1 MTQKTKKLICRIF
14 GHSELVTIERYAIK
28 KDSVEKPRYDVV
40 EDTYCQRCGE
50 LLKRELVAQNLS
62 RAQMLQE
69 GWFITKGDNL

>member
-1 MTQKTKKLICRIF
+1 MTQKFRKLICRIF

-28 KDSVEKPRYDVV
+28 WGSVEKPRYDVV

-50 LLKRELVAQNLS
+50 LLERELIAQNLS

-69 GWFITKGDNL
+69 GWFIMK